1 MIALHRN
8 LQQQTKPAL
17 SNPHR
22 RTGKFERLIPRPS
35 RERWILL
42 GIWAFVVL
50 SFAAFFYCGFLLWAR
65 CH

>member
-8 LQQQTKPAL
+8 LQQHTKPAV
-17 SNPHR
+17 SNTHFGTRESER
-22 RTGKFERLIPRPS
+22 RIPTLN
-35 RERWILL
+35 REQWMLL
-42 GIWAFVVL
+42 AIWAFVVL

>member
-8 LQQQTKPAL
+8 VQQQTKPVL
-17 SNPHR
+17 SNAHR
-22 RTGKFERLIPRPS
+22 ETGESERRIPTLN
-35 RERWILL
+35 REQWMLL
-42 GIWAFVVL
+42 AIWAFVVL

>member
-8 LQQQTKPAL
+8 VQQQTKPAL

-22 RTGKFERLIPRPS
+22 GTGESERRIPTLN
-35 RERWILL
+35 REKWTLL
-42 GIWAFVVL
+42 GIWAFVIL